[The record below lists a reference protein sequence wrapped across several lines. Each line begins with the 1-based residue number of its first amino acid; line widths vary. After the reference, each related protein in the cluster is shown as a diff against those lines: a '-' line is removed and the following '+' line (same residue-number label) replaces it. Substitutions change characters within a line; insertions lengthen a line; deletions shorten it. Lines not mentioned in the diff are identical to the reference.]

1 MALPPPS
8 EAKRCGTAYDHYTV
22 RNENFRGCLCSD
34 PKKNG
39 NIFKLHLFINKRM
52 LFMFLFPSERWQF
65 RRFCFGSI
73 SKLCCTVEGD
83 LWSLTFLL
91 HGRTNKGRTNKGMTS
106 NTTTNNT
113 NSTDTTKKLINKG
126 WHNKNKFYPSTGR
139 KRLFGM
145 VGEAVVGF
153 LGRCRMNTHYF
164 WAIFFHKN
172 KT

>member
-1 MALPPPS
+1 M
-8 EAKRCGTAYDHYTV
+8 
-22 RNENFRGCLCSD
+22 
-34 PKKNG
+34 
-39 NIFKLHLFINKRM
+39 
-52 LFMFLFPSERWQF
+52 
-65 RRFCFGSI
+65 
-73 SKLCCTVEGD
+73 
-83 LWSLTFLL
+83 TFLL
-91 HGRTNKGRTNKGMTS
+91 HGITNKGRTNKGMTS

-164 WAIFFHKN
+164 
-172 KT
+172 